1 MNCLNLQAITP
12 SSQIQPMKKIT
23 LQLATAFVLFTGSMY
38 AQNVNVTGAITGN
51 GSYATLGS
59 AFTAINAGAQTGAN
73 IVVSIVASTTETATA
88 VLNSGT
94 WTSLSVLPA
103 GGGAR
108 TISGNIAGPLIN
120 FDGADRVVVNG
131 LNTGGNSLVIDN
143 SNATGAST
151 VQYVNDARIIALQNL
166 TLRGANSTITSGT
179 VLIFTG
185 NSLGN
190 DSLLFDAVTFEESA
204 GFFPVNHIYSQG
216 TAVSGQEN
224 SQITVNNCRIS
235 NFFSATAASA
245 GILAAAGNTDWTVTN
260 NRFYQTALRTYTT
273 ANTHKALAL
282 GSGSN
287 HIVTGNTIGY
297 AAPTNTGVYTM
308 AGTIAT
314 RFIAIEL
321 NAGSTPASSVQGN
334 TVTAISLNTS
344 SGATTTNGIL
354 CGINLL
360 GTTSANVGTAVA
372 NVFGSPTGTGSIV
385 ATSTTTGGLV
395 VGINSQTSGT
405 VVIQNN
411 TFGAIT
417 CSGVTA
423 TIAGSVTCINV
434 SAIATSINISSNI
447 IGNTTADNIR
457 GGTLGLTTGN
467 SLVTGIAMPST
478 SATAT
483 LNNNIIRNLASYGTG
498 TGGFVRGITTAAA
511 SGNGSTYTITNN
523 SISNLVT
530 NAANTSIANGNTGAQ
545 GIQLGVTTN
554 SVVSGNI
561 ISNISNIN
569 TGTNGS
575 FVVGIAIGNATNP
588 TISNNRIFNLS
599 NAGTSTTV
607 TAPSIIAGIV
617 IRSGTTQVNVVNNMI
632 SLGNGQTTNSA
643 IIGIMCNHGSTPDP
657 VDRIYFNT
665 INIEGTVTAG
675 AQPSF
680 GIARTDFSATARIVT
695 VDIRNNIV
703 TNTRSGG
710 TGQHFAIANNFG
722 AAAASATGW
731 PANAS
736 NSNVLNA
743 NAATIGWWTSAQT
756 FAGWQAASLSDAN
769 SFSGITVNYINAPG
783 GDLHLNMGTTPT
795 LIESNGQTIAGFTT
809 DFDNQT
815 RPGPVPSVNGGAF
828 LPDIGAD
835 EFDGVPLD
843 ILGPQ
848 ITYTPLGFICDSTA
862 RTITATIADLSGVPT
877 TGTFRPRI
885 YFRKNANAYV
895 SNPGTL
901 VTGNAQNGTW
911 SFTINA
917 FQMGGLTQ
925 GDVVSYFI
933 IAQDVVTPT
942 ANVGAS
948 PSAGLVATN
957 VNTVTTPPTTPSSYP
972 ISFTLSGTYTV
983 GVSGNYPTLTAAVNA
998 YNNSCI
1004 GGPVVFSLTDATY
1017 TSETYPITINANAFS
1032 SAVNTLTIKPAT
1044 GVTATFSGSSATA
1057 MIIMSGA
1064 DNVTIDGTNGT
1075 TINSLCPR
1083 VQASRNLIIENTNT
1097 STASAVV
1104 SMNTTA
1110 GGDAATNNRLMNSII
1125 LGNGSLTTGVAI
1137 NISGP
1142 AIGSGAGANGN
1153 NNNQIVNNE
1162 VLRAQ
1167 VGIFNAGS
1175 SATTR
1180 SSSNIYHL
1188 NELDSNGTFIIGRVG
1203 IMSLFEDGPSI
1214 QGNNIAN
1221 FNNSTS
1227 TDQIAIALGSNAAS
1241 NSVTAG
1247 AETINAIISGNNIN
1261 GVVQTNTFSAV
1272 GILVA
1277 ATSSGTTTVTN
1288 NMVNR
1293 VFSNGTAGDF
1303 ACGIYYGGGA
1313 GQFNVFNNTVVVS
1326 GATLTGASQPNMAIG
1341 INGSTPPVDIRNN
1354 ILVCAGSNGFNGN
1367 TGIGLAYTST
1377 TGNYTNLVS
1386 SNNDIFVNGTGA
1398 VIGRT
1403 NGLAAGTTHT
1413 ALSNWQTETGRDL
1426 NSASVLPTF
1435 VSTTDLHLVAGSNP
1449 LLEDQGA
1456 VIASVTSD
1464 IDCNTRDLCS
1474 PDIGADEFGTPREI
1488 NVQGN
1493 SVTIV
1498 NGSTTTSAADSTS
1511 FGTQSVCAGVIT
1523 RTFTIQNTGNSPLGI
1538 TGVTITGTNATD
1550 FTVATAPA
1558 TSVAPAGST
1567 TFSISFDPSFNG
1579 LHTAVVNI
1587 ASNDCNE
1594 AAYTFAIDGNG
1605 TQISTS
1611 AGTVV
1616 NESCFGDSTGSA
1628 TVIVTGG
1635 VAPLTYLWSSGGTN
1649 ATETGLGAGFYT
1661 VTVTDANGC
1670 LSIQGFTI
1678 SSPPQLTVSV
1688 SAATNVTCNGLANGT
1703 ATALAGGG
1711 SGSSTYAWSSGGT
1724 AATETGLAAGVYA
1737 VTATD
1742 SLGCSAI
1749 DSVTITEPDTLMLTL
1764 ASQTT
1769 PLCFGDNNGTA
1780 TVTSTGGTAPYT
1792 YNWSTGGTA
1801 ATETGLGAGSYGV
1814 IVTDSLG
1821 CTDTLSVVV
1830 TQPNPLIITASSVNP
1845 TLCAG
1850 INGSIDLTV
1859 TDGTPG
1865 YTYSWNNSATTQ
1877 DISGLTAGTYVC
1889 VVTDTNGCVD
1899 SVSAILTDPA
1909 APVVTMGTLQAT
1921 ICADDASLTLTGTPA
1936 GGTFSGPG
1944 VTGNTFDPSTL
1955 NGTVTI
1961 TYTYTDTSTL
1971 CQATAS
1977 QNIFVDPCSGVAETG
1992 GIANAS
1998 VYPNPNNGMFTLALG
2013 YTPGDAVTVEIFNSL
2028 GQVVDA
2034 FTMTSD
2040 NRNTDISTYESGIY
2054 NVRITDG
2061 NSVKMLRVVV
2071 QK

>member
-1 MNCLNLQAITP
+1 
-12 SSQIQPMKKIT
+12 MKKIT
-23 LQLATAFVLFTGSMY
+23 LQLAVAFTLITGSVY
-38 AQNVNVTGAITGN
+38 AQNVNVTGAVAGN
-51 GSYATLGS
+51 GTYPTLGS
-59 AFTAINAGAQTGAN
+59 AFAAINAGSQTGAN
-73 IVVSIVASTTETATA
+73 IVVSIAASTTETATA
-88 VLNSGT
+88 VLNGGA
-94 WTSLSVLPA
+94 WNSLSVIPS

-108 TISGNIAGPLIN
+108 TISGNIAGPLVN

-131 LNTGGNSLVIDN
+131 LNTGGNSLIIDN
-143 SNATGAST
+143 SNNTSAST
-151 VQYVNDARIIALQNL
+151 VQYLNDARIISLQNL

-185 NSLGN
+185 NALGN

-204 GFFPVNHIYSQG
+204 GLFPVNHIYSQG

-235 NFFSATAASA
+235 NFFSASTASA
-245 GILAAAGNTDWTVTN
+245 GILAVAGNTDWTVTG
-260 NRFYQTALRTYTT
+260 NRFYQTASRTYTT

-287 HIVTGNTIGY
+287 HTVSSNVIGY

-308 AGTIAT
+308 LGTIAT

-321 NAGSTPASSVQGN
+321 NAGSTPASSVQAN

-372 NVFGSPTGTGSIV
+372 NVFGSPTGTGSII
-385 ATSTTTGGLV
+385 ATSTTSGGLV

-417 CSGVTA
+417 CSGITA
-423 TIAGSVTCINV
+423 TIAGSVAGINV
-434 SAIATSINISSNI
+434 SAIATSINISNNI

-498 TGGFVRGITTAAA
+498 TGSFVRGITTAAA
-511 SGNGSTYTITNN
+511 TGNGSTYTITNN

-530 NAANTSIANGNTGAQ
+530 NSANTSIANGNTGAQ
-545 GIQLGVTTN
+545 GIQFGVTTN
-554 SVVSGNI
+554 SVISGNI

-575 FVVGIAIGNATNP
+575 FVAGIAIGNATNL
-588 TISNNRIFNLS
+588 TVSSNRIFNLS
-599 NAGTSTTV
+599 NAGTSTTT

-617 IRSGTTQVNVVNNMI
+617 IRSGTTQVNIVNNMI

-643 IIGIMCNHGSTPDP
+643 IIGIMANHGSTPDP

-665 INIEGTVTAG
+665 INIEGTVAAG

-680 GIARTDFSATARIVT
+680 GIARTDFSLTARVAA
-695 VDIRNNIV
+695 VDIRNNLI

-710 TGQHFAIANNFG
+710 TGVHCAIANNYG
-722 AAAASATGW
+722 ATTATATGW
-731 PANAS
+731 GANAS
-736 NSNVLNA
+736 NNNVLNA
-743 NAATIGWWTSAQT
+743 NAGTIGWWNTAQT
-756 FAGWQAASLSDAN
+756 FAGWQGASVSDAS
-769 SFSGITVNYINAPG
+769 SFSGITVNYINPVG

-795 LIESNGQTIAGFTT
+795 LIESNGQTIASFAT
-809 DFDNQT
+809 DIDNQV
-815 RPGPVPSVNGGAF
+815 RPGPTGSVNGGAF

-843 ILGPQ
+843 ILAPV
-848 ITYTPLGFICDSTA
+848 ITFTPLGFICDSSA
-862 RTITATIADLSGVPT
+862 RTVTATISDLTGVPT

-885 YFRKNANAYV
+885 YFRKNANGYV

-901 VTGNAQNGTW
+901 TSGNAQNGTW

-942 ANVGAS
+942 FNIGSNPAT
-948 PSAGLVATN
+948 GLVATN
-957 VNTVTTPPTTPSSYP
+957 VNTVTTPPATPASYP

-983 GVSGNYPTLTAAVNA
+983 GTTGIYPTLTAAVNA

-1004 GGPVVFSLTDATY
+1004 GGPVVFSLIDAAY

-1032 SAVNTLTIKPAT
+1032 STVNTLTIKPAT
-1044 GVTATFSGSSATA
+1044 GVTSTFSGSSTTA
-1057 MIIMSGA
+1057 MIIMNGA
-1064 DNVTIDGTNGT
+1064 DNITIDGTNGT

-1083 VQASRNLIIENTNT
+1083 IQASRNLIIENTNT

-1104 SMNTTA
+1104 SFNTTA
-1110 GGDAATNNRLMNSII
+1110 GGDAATNNRLMNSVV
-1125 LGNGSLTTGVAI
+1125 LGSGSLATGVAV

-1142 AIGSGAGANGN
+1142 TIGSGVGANAN

-1180 SSSNIYHL
+1180 SSSNSYHL
-1188 NELDSNGTFIIGRVG
+1188 NELDSTGTFIIGRVG

-1214 QGNNIAN
+1214 QGNSIAN

-1227 TDQIAIALGSNAAS
+1227 TDQIAIAVGNNSAA

-1247 AETINAIISGNNIN
+1247 AETINAIISGNQIN

-1277 ATSSGTTTVTN
+1277 ATNSGTTTITN
-1288 NMVNR
+1288 NMVNG
-1293 VFSNGTAGDF
+1293 VFANGTAGDF
-1303 ACGIYYGGGA
+1303 ACGIYYGGGT
-1313 GQFNVFNNTVVVS
+1313 GQMNIFNNSVVVS
-1326 GATLTGASQPNMAIG
+1326 GAALTGASQPNMALG

-1377 TGNYTNLVS
+1377 TGNYANLVS
-1386 SNNDIFVNGTGA
+1386 SNNDIFVSGTSA

-1403 NGLAAGTTHT
+1403 NGLATGTTHT

-1426 NSASVLPTF
+1426 NSASVAPAF
-1435 VSTTDLHLVAGSNP
+1435 VSSTNLHLIAGSNP
-1449 LLEDQGA
+1449 LLEDQGV

-1493 SVTIV
+1493 SVNIA
-1498 NGSTTTSAADSTS
+1498 NGSTTTSLADSTS
-1511 FGTQSVCAGVIT
+1511 FGTQSVCAGVLT
-1523 RTFTIQNTGNSPLGI
+1523 RTFTIQNTGNSALSI
-1538 TGVTITGTNATD
+1538 SGVTITGTNAVD
-1550 FTVATAPA
+1550 FTISTAPA
-1558 TSVAPAGST
+1558 ASVAAASST
-1567 TFSISFDPSFNG
+1567 TFSITFDPSFNG

-1594 AAYTFAIDGNG
+1594 AAYTFAIDGTG
-1605 TQISTS
+1605 TEITAS
-1611 AGTVV
+1611 ANTQVD
-1616 NESCFGDSTGSA
+1616 ETCFGDSTGSVSV
-1628 TVIVTGG
+1628 TVTGG
-1635 VAPLTYLWSSGGTN
+1635 VAPISYLWNTGDTTAALS
-1649 ATETGLGAGFYT
+1649 GLGAGFYL

-1670 LSIQGFTI
+1670 TSFQGFTLN
-1678 SSPPQLTVSV
+1678 SPPQLFVNITS
-1688 SAATNVTCNGLANGT
+1688 SANVTCNSLSNGS
-1703 ATALAGGG
+1703 ATAVSSGG
-1711 SGSSTYAWSSGGT
+1711 SGTSTYAWSSGGN

-1737 VTATD
+1737 VTVTD
-1742 SLGCSAI
+1742 SLGCTAI
-1749 DSVTITEPDTLMLTL
+1749 DSVTITQPDTLMLTV

-1769 PLCFGDNNGTA
+1769 PSCFGDINGTA
-1780 TVTSTGGTAPYT
+1780 TVTSTGGTAPYS

-1821 CTDTLSVVV
+1821 CSDTLNVIV
-1830 TQPNPLIITASSVNP
+1830 TQPNPLTITASSVNP

-1865 YTYSWNNSATTQ
+1865 YTYQWNNSANTQ
-1877 DISGLTAGTYVC
+1877 DLTFIPSGSYTC

-1899 SVSAILTDPA
+1899 SVTAILSDPA
-1909 APVVTMGTLQAT
+1909 APLVTMGTLQAT

-1955 NGTVTI
+1955 NGTVTL
-1961 TYTYTDTSTL
+1961 TYTYTDTNTL
-1971 CQATAS
+1971 CQNSAS

-1992 GIANAS
+1992 SITNAN
-1998 VYPNPNNGMFTLALG
+1998 VYPNPNTGMFTLSLG

-2028 GQVVDA
+2028 GQVVNA
-2034 FTMTSD
+2034 FTITSD
-2040 NRNTDISTYESGIY
+2040 NRNTDISMYESGIY
-2054 NVRITDG
+2054 NVRISDG
-2061 NSVKMLRVVV
+2061 SSVKVLRVIV